1 MSMSKFNQYTPVHDI
16 PWILNWLKVKNE
28 EVQVNVDR
36 IPFSNMTNW
45 YVDQSTGN
53 IKHQSGKFFS
63 IEGIDVSVETELPQH
78 WMQPIINQPEIGYLG
93 FLITKINGLMHFLV
107 QAKVEPGNVNC
118 VQLSPTIQATKSN
131 FTQVHKGAAPK
142 YLDYFKSKKG
152 RVIIDQLQSEQGA
165 RFYKKRNRN
174 IILEVEA
181 GISESNNFIWV
192 TLGQIKE
199 LLKIDNLINMDTRTV
214 ISSIN
219 FSQFSENQLL
229 EFFGDKVS
237 ALDESRENP
246 LLASFSAN
254 EDSVHSM
261 SEIHSWLTELK
272 SQYELDSKLINLN
285 QIQDWIF
292 EDDRIR
298 HSQNRYF
305 SVIAVDVVISNR
317 EVSRWCQPLVEPC
330 QDGIVGFIAKK
341 FNGVLHFLMQAKV
354 EVGNRDIIELAPTV
368 QCITGSYDENKRE
381 YQVKYL
387 DQLFSAKNEEV
398 LYDVILSEEGG
409 RFYKNQNRHLII
421 QVPEDSP
428 ILEAERYRWM
438 TLAQIMKYIEF
449 NNYINIEARS
459 LISLL
464 SV

>member
-1 MSMSKFNQYTPVHDI
+1 MSMSKFNQYIPVHDI

-28 EVQVNVDR
+28 EVQVNVDL
-36 IPFSNMTNW
+36 IPFSKMTHW
-45 YVDQSTGN
+45 YVDQYTGN
-53 IKHQSGKFFS
+53 IKHESGKFFS
-63 IEGIDVSVETELPQH
+63 IEGIDVSVEAEFPQH
-78 WMQPIINQPEIGYLG
+78 WTQPIINQPEIGYLG
-93 FLITKINGLMHFLV
+93 FLIKKVNGLMHFLV

-131 FTQVHKGAAPK
+131 FTQVHKGAAPE
-142 YLDYFKSKKG
+142 YLDFFKSRKG

-174 IILEVEA
+174 IILEIEEE
-181 GISESNNFIWV
+181 IPESNNFIWV
-192 TLGQIKE
+192 TLSQIKE

-219 FSQFSENQLL
+219 FGQFSEAQWL
-229 EFFGDKVS
+229 EFFGDVTNVLNEKC
-237 ALDESRENP
+237 ENP
-246 LLASFSAN
+246 MLASFSAS
-254 EDSVHSM
+254 EHAVRSM

-292 EDDRIR
+292 EDDRIW

-330 QDGIVGFIAKK
+330 QDGIVGFITKK

-381 YQVKYL
+381 YQVQYL
-387 DQLFSAKNEEV
+387 DQLLSAKNEEV

-409 RFYKNQNRHLII
+409 RFYKNQNRHLIV
-421 QVPEDSP
+421 QVPEDSL
-428 ILEAERYRWM
+428 ILETERYRWM
-438 TLAQIMKYIEF
+438 TLAQLMRYIEF